1 MDRVAFEGA
10 WAEISIVTAACTA
23 QDLHR
28 LAGDAG
34 EKIRG
39 SATTATPVLVS
50 VAGHCRGGFEVL
62 ATLGWVARGRIEV
75 CQERAGTYSACP
87 LVVMARAWSR
97 FNDSR

>member
-1 MDRVAFEGA
+1 MAFEGT
-10 WAEISIVTAACTA
+10 WAEISIVTAVCTA

-28 LAGDAG
+28 LAGDEG

-62 ATLGWVARGRIEV
+62 ATPGWVARGRMRYV
-75 CQERAGTYSACP
+75 RSGLGPTLRVHWGHSRALGP
-87 LVVMARAWSR
+87 
-97 FNDSR
+97 DSTIAGRG